1 MDTAVHETGMRGA
14 LALYIEKRYIRKITK
29 VFESLSIPLRLV
41 DASGQCIA
49 PEGGSDF
56 VLPETVLSPSINHR
70 IGRSLCRGLDMNP
83 PVYLITEASGTSV
96 EDLLTVAD
104 AMLMTMLKSSY
115 SISSCSDVY
124 RRVLRQELSSM
135 ELTSHVNEHQIA
147 IDAKRCVML
156 FRFENV
162 EKNAY
167 ALLGELMPLAD
178 SDVLV
183 EMNHSSVALVKDMRG
198 VDGMDELDQFA
209 QAVRETVMEEAALN
223 VTVGI
228 GEEKNTLM
236 LLGQSYAEAKRAL
249 EVGYLF
255 HPEDG
260 IYVYSRMLLERFLM
274 GIPQEDCQHFH
285 SLLFNRKTARLFNE
299 EMLQTIDMFFRK
311 DLNLSDTARQLF
323 IHRNTLVYRLDK
335 VLRLTGLDLRHFDDA
350 VTFKILYELSKC
362 GKEKASALE

>member
-1 MDTAVHETGMRGA
+1 
-14 LALYIEKRYIRKITK
+14 LYIEKRHIRKISK
-29 VFESLSIPLRLV
+29 VFDSLSIPLRLV
-41 DASGQCIA
+41 DASGQCIV
-49 PEGGSDF
+49 PEGGNDF
-56 VLPETVLSPSINHR
+56 AMPETVLSPSINHHV
-70 IGRSLCRGLDMNP
+70 GRSLCRGLDMTP

-135 ELTSHVNEHQIA
+135 ELTSHINEHQIPV
-147 IDAKRCVML
+147 DAKRCVML

-162 EKNAY
+162 EKSAY
-167 ALLGELMPLAD
+167 SLLGELMPLAD
-178 SDVLV
+178 TDVLV
-183 EMNHSSVALVKDMRG
+183 EMNHASAALVKDMQG
-198 VDGMDELDQFA
+198 VDGLEELSQFA

-223 VTVGI
+223 VNVGI
-228 GEEKNTLM
+228 GEEKNTLT

-260 IYVYSRMLLERFLM
+260 VYMYSHMLLERFLM

-285 SLLFNRKTARLFNE
+285 SLLFNRKTAKLFNE

-362 GKEKASALE
+362 GKDKPAAIE